1 MLAPESGF
9 PGTVDLLVEVGSL
22 LGGGRVGQVGQ
33 RVAQRSMV
41 IVADQPPRFVRAGLE
56 PVRLVDLAET
66 PQASREAGRRSLG
79 LQTFWFQRICGNH
92 IVWDVTDVTEFS
104 RKHTA
109 NVRDGLDEIRFRIEA
124 LAAKRDARKDGFAE
138 TVRKAMDT
146 RLGDDSEKVLKVL
159 SREGIPKT
167 LAKQA
172 VAAVEDRKAFSVF
185 SLVDALTRLS
195 QTVRYVG
202 DRTEFDQKVAALF
215 ALAM

>member
-1 MLAPESGF
+1 M
-9 PGTVDLLVEVGSL
+9 
-22 LGGGRVGQVGQ
+22 
-33 RVAQRSMV
+33 
-41 IVADQPPRFVRAGLE
+41 
-56 PVRLVDLAET
+56 
-66 PQASREAGRRSLG
+66 
-79 LQTFWFQRICGNH
+79 
-92 IVWDVTDVTEFS
+92 TDVTEFS